1 MPNRIMNALF
11 AVRSVVIL
19 AILNVA
25 QLSAHLLWQ
34 YQGPGALPSTDW
46 MSAAEHLTLSGALIL
61 AVFVLWKQIGKK
73 DTDIAR
79 KDDLLIESAKTVTAA
94 LSAAA
99 ASNIELRGIIK
110 ESVDAKR
117 ELAASIEG
125 LRTSLQKLPC
135 VDPSTWESRHHGQG
149 RE

>member
-25 QLSAHLLWQ
+25 QLSAHLLCQ

-94 LSAAA
+94 LSAAS
-99 ASNIELRGIIK
+99 ASNIELRRIIE
-110 ESVDAKR
+110 ESVAAKR
-117 ELAASIEG
+117 ELASSIEG
-125 LRTSLQKLPC
+125 LSTALQKLPC
-135 VDPSTWESRHHGQG
+135 VDPSTWDTRHHG
-149 RE
+149 